1 MSMSVAFNTLNYAN
15 RMKNAGFTVEQAE
28 AQAEAMA
35 DVMSELAENSLATKH
50 DIAELEFKL
59 EGKMK
64 DLEIRITNRMGAIMA
79 AGVAVLSALMVVL
92 HIT

>member
-1 MSMSVAFNTLNYAN
+1 
-15 RMKNAGFTVEQAE
+15 
-28 AQAEAMA
+28 
-35 DVMSELAENSLATKH
+35 
-50 DIAELEFKL
+50 
-59 EGKMK
+59 MK